1 MDERNIINQD
11 VEIVND
17 DNITKKIINGM
28 IDEMGL
34 MTVVKGCL
42 IGICTGALSM
52 AIYFEKCNK
61 EMK

>member
-11 VEIVND
+11 IEIVND
-17 DNITKKIINGM
+17 DSITKKIINGM

-42 IGICTGALSM
+42 IGICMGALSM

>member
-1 MDERNIINQD
+1 MDERNTINQD
-11 VEIVND
+11 IEIVND

-34 MTVVKGCL
+34 VTVVKGCL
-42 IGICTGALSM
+42 IGICVGGLYM
-52 AIYFEKCNK
+52 AIYFKKCNK